1 MGREPGTP
9 QWSPVTGLEAT
20 GTNKTMMFP
29 LNISNIISTLRVTK
43 HCHRLAR
50 GIVRFLSVEIFK
62 SHLDTIPALG
72 RGFGS
77 DWLQRSLPDPS
88 FCGNTGIKRTDNVN
102 VY

>member
-1 MGREPGTP
+1 MGTELGTP
-9 QWSPVTGLEAT
+9 QWGPVTGPEAT
-20 GTNKTMMFP
+20 GTNKTMRFP

-62 SHLDTIPALG
+62 SYLDTVPALG
-72 RGFGS
+72 RGVGS
-77 DWLQRSLPDPS
+77 DGLQRSVPDPPS
-88 FCGNTGIKRTDNVN
+88 CNNTGMKRTDNVN